1 MVALDEQFHRKGKSP
16 QCGRRR
22 QFAPS
27 AKTPVRSTADIFSG
41 RCRRD
46 KCGAIV
52 EAYDCDTSGNT
63 LIFTAPGADGLW
75 FTDDDVQSNYGV
87 NEIIYCGYRYDPE
100 AQLYYVRNRYYSPL
114 LGRWITRDPI
124 GYEGGINLYG
134 YVSGWAPRL
143 TDASGESFWT
153 WVGVGVAIGLI
164 AGVVVASQIVP
175 GVNVIVTAAGTVAIT
190 GLVETATGLAAGAA
204 IGAVAG
210 AATGGLVESQLARKT
225 ERGASDCGE
234 DDRDDRD
241 DRDAPCSFANCSA
254 GRLCGAFGS
263 GRSCQWRRLLRGGL
277 ICGCYAGG
285 PQDER

>member
-1 MVALDEQFHRKGKSP
+1 MQGLANLTGYLL
-16 QCGRRR
+16 
-22 QFAPS
+22 S
-27 AKTPVRSTADIFSG
+27 AMGLTV
-41 RCRRD
+41 
-46 KCGAIV
+46 
-52 EAYDCDTSGNT
+52 
-63 LIFTAPGADGLW
+63 LIIWPEGGPGADGAW
-75 FTDDDVQSNYGV
+75 FTDDDVQSNYGG
-87 NEIIYCGYRYDPE
+87 NEIIYCGYRYDAE
-100 AQLYYVRNRYYSPL
+100 TQNYYVRNRYYSPL